1 MKIIGCDFHPSF
13 QQISMLD
20 LESGHRVRRKLGH
33 ASGEA
38 EQFYRSLQ
46 GQAIKVGI
54 EASGNTRWFE
64 RLLAELG
71 HELVIGDAARIRAMA
86 VRKQKN
92 DERDADHLLELLES
106 GKFPAIWVP
115 SAENRDLR
123 QLLLHRHKLV
133 QMRTRVKNQLQHV
146 ALNQGL
152 QKKRQLWTAPGRRG
166 LEQLSLP
173 QWTER
178 RRGDLLVLLDGLQAA
193 IAELSQ
199 AVEACAQQDPRAR
212 LLQTHPGV
220 GPITALAFVLVIGE
234 VSRFRR
240 SRQLASYLG
249 LIPSE
254 DSSGSRRRLG
264 AISKQGNTLLRT
276 LLVEAGQS
284 AARCDPELRRAYRRL
299 CHKKQHTGIAKVMVA
314 RKLVVRLYWM
324 LKSNQPYAP
333 ARMQGSPSH
342 PVNPREGGSS
352 VLNGRPASQ

>member
-20 LESGHRVRRKLGH
+20 VESKQRVKKKLHH

-46 GQAIKVGI
+46 GQAVCVGI
-54 EASGNTRWFE
+54 EACGNTRWFE
-64 RLLAELG
+64 RLLQQLG
-71 HELVIGDAARIRAMA
+71 HELLIGDAARIRAAA

-92 DERDADHLLELLES
+92 DERDADHLLELLEM

-115 SAENRDLR
+115 SPAERDLR

-133 QMRTRVKNQLQHV
+133 QLRTRLKNQLQHV
-146 ALNQGL
+146 ALDQGL
-152 QKKRQLWTAPGRRG
+152 QKKRQLWTARGRQG
-166 LEQLSLP
+166 LLQLSLP
-173 QWTER
+173 PWTER
-178 RRGDLLVLLDGLQAA
+178 RRGDLLVLLDGLEPA

-199 AVEACAQQDPRAR
+199 AVEAAAQSDAR
-212 LLQTHPGV
+212 VQLLRTHPGV
-220 GPITALAFVLVIGE
+220 GPITALAFVLVIGD
-234 VSRFRR
+234 VRRFEH
-240 SRQLASYLG
+240 SHQLASYLG

-254 DSSGSRRRLG
+254 DSSAGRRRLG

-284 AARCDPELRRAYRRL
+284 AARWDPQLRRAYQRC
-299 CHKKQHTGIAKVMVA
+299 CHRKSHTGIGKVMVA
-314 RKLVVRLYWM
+314 RKLAVRLYWM
-324 LKSNQPYAP
+324 LKTNQPYAP

-342 PVNPREGGSS
+342 PVSAR
-352 VLNGRPASQ
+352 